1 MINLIVGLGNPGKKY
16 ENTRHNV
23 GFMVIDEVV
32 RRLRLRS
39 FKEESLSHV
48 YRARIGGREVILAKP
63 QTFMNNSGYAVINLL
78 EENGLEPSQMLVV
91 YDDLD
96 LPLGMTR
103 LRLEGSSGGH
113 RGMESIIKSVKTEKF
128 PRLRVGIGRPK
139 GKEEVVSYVLSP
151 FSKKELEVLGAVIK
165 KASECI
171 IRSVELSPQEAMEF
185 CNRRDLLL

>member
-23 GFMVIDEVV
+23 GFMVVDEIV
-32 RRLRLRS
+32 RRLRLRG
-39 FKEESLSHV
+39 FKEEALSHV

-96 LPLGMTR
+96 LPFGMTR

-113 RGMESIIKSVKTEKF
+113 KGMESIIKAVKTEKF

-139 GKEEVVSYVLSP
+139 GKEEVVNYVLSP